1 MSVTA
6 AVTKLKNLRA
16 ALRTAKA
23 QVGKGLT
30 GTKAQRDAQKAA
42 QQNAVKTAQ
51 DRIER
56 QKEIVAKEKSKPEA
70 PSGTTARDRN
80 QDTAN
85 TASTKVKEKPV
96 DAAKTVESKKKNKQ
110 LTKKNVSDRAEKQAA
125 RESDSPM
132 IRNLQNEADI
142 RTGGNRK
149 KDFDP
154 TQTKAEAGASAK
166 RIGSDFTRQEQIG
179 MQKSLDRQMGELEWY
194 KKNQPDNN
202 EQIAIVSREIA
213 KLKKRGFLKVKDSYA
228 PKKPAIEGATAAG
241 AKPKPKAK
249 PFTGSKRG
257 AFNNAKDKG
266 AKTFAFDGQTFDTAT
281 VAKQFADADKRAGLN
296 RGGAVKRA
304 MGSADFRKG
313 GMVLSTVDNRRN
325 R

>member
-1 MSVTA
+1 MASA

-16 ALRTAKA
+16 AFRTAKA

-42 QQNAVKTAQ
+42 QEKAVQTAK

-56 QKEIVAKEKSKPEA
+56 QKQIVDNEKSKPEA

-110 LTKKNVSDRAEKQAA
+110 LTKKNVSDRNEKQLA
-125 RESDSPM
+125 RESDSSM
-132 IRNLQNEADI
+132 VRNLQNAADI

-166 RIGSDFTRQEQIG
+166 RIGSDFTRSEQIG
-179 MQKSLDRQMGELEWY
+179 MQKGLDNKMGELAWY
-194 KKNQPDNN
+194 EKNQPNNN
-202 EQIAIVSREIA
+202 EQIAIVKREIA
-213 KLKKRGFLKVKDSYA
+213 KLKKRGFLKVKDNYA
-228 PKKPAIEGATAAG
+228 PKKPDIEGATAAG
-241 AKPKPKAK
+241 AKPKPKEK

-266 AKTFAFDGQTFDTAT
+266 AKTFTFDGKTFNTSA
-281 VAKQFADADKRAGLN
+281 VAKQFADAEKKAGLN
-296 RGGAVKRA
+296 RGGAVKRS
-304 MGSADFRKG
+304 MSNMDYRKG
-313 GMVLSTVDNRRN
+313 GLLISSVDNRKKR
-325 R
+325 